1 MFKDPYAY
9 YQPQHPTLK
18 SFEPSAA
25 KFGAMSLGKFKLQQ
39 KIIKTSKV
47 LRFAWHA
54 AVDSFYNKDYES
66 SGSGCILDTK
76 SGKINPYSNAIYKA
90 FLEYKNKEVAAMEN
104 LIPTLKKLAAGGA
117 FKNLLNKKKWN
128 RKGKRAWDKD
138 AGEWYFPDQHPCRY
152 KHMGCVFL
160 AKALTMAGIE
170 EEELQ

>member
-1 MFKDPYAY
+1 MYKHADIHYE
-9 YQPQHPTLK
+9 PQHPMLK

-25 KFGAMSLGKFKLQQ
+25 GFSAMTLGKFRLQQ

-66 SGSGCILDTK
+66 SGSTCILDTK
-76 SGKINPYSNAIYKA
+76 SGKINPYSYAIYKA

-104 LIPTLKKLAAGGA
+104 LIPTLKKLAADGA
-117 FKNLLNKKKWN
+117 FKNLLNKRKWN
-128 RKGKRAWDKD
+128 RKGKKVWDTD
-138 AGEWYFPDQHPCRY
+138 EWTYPDQHPCRY

-160 AKALTMAGIE
+160 AKALMMAGIE